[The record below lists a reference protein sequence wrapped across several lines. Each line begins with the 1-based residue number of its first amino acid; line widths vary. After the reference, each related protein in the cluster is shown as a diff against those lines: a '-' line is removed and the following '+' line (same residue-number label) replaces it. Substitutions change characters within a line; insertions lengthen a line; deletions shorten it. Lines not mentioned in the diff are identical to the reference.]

1 VTPQVCKKLLRTEM
15 IMERRLNFVG
25 NENYL
30 LVKVC
35 CNTKNDT
42 EKDDINA
49 EVATGSHLM
58 ASR

>member
-1 VTPQVCKKLLRTEM
+1 VTPQVCKKLLRPEI
-15 IMERRLNFVG
+15 IMERKLNFVG

-42 EKDDINA
+42 EKDDIDT

-58 ASR
+58 ESK